1 MGDYAS
7 SSRVR
12 DDEGESSVH
21 REFPVEPVVQPRPP
35 VEEEEDEEEF
45 EEENEDEFK
54 NEYEGEFEEEN
65 EEEFEVEEPEMEIGS
80 DGDEEIHWNLD
91 HAIEGEELNGEGF
104 IQIDSDPEYDYVTDN
119 DVEVRDMSW
128 PERESSDGDD
138 L

>member
-21 REFPVEPVVQPRPP
+21 REFPVEPVVQPQSP
-35 VEEEEDEEEF
+35 VEEDEEEF

-54 NEYEGEFEEEN
+54 EEDEEEFEEEN

-80 DGDEEIHWNLD
+80 EGDEEIHWDLNN
-91 HAIEGEELNGEGF
+91 AIEGEELNGEGF

-119 DVEVRDMSW
+119 DVEVRDMSG